1 MWKQLV
7 IRVIPSAVLLG
18 VAATA
23 IQVTTVVHQV
33 QAVQMAAQAR
43 VAHQAQAETRAKESV
58 ELREDAEK
66 TQLKAQRDAAL
77 QQAAD
82 KDAALAEK
90 DKRIKD
96 LEQQVALKAYMLT
109 ARPSP
114 GYATPMGAHWVYC
127 GGPVSGFPC
136 GYCTWWVATQ
146 RAVTWSGNA
155 IDWWWNANRPKGQVP
170 QVGAIMVTRESWFG
184 HVAYVVAVNGSSWT
198 VSEENFVG
206 WGIVSYRTLSP
217 GQAPVVGY
225 IY

>member
-1 MWKQLV
+1 MGQFTFHVERAKEVRHAMWKQLV

-96 LEQQVALKAYMLT
+96 LEQQVALKAYSLT
-109 ARPSP
+109 ATSY
-114 GYATPMGAHWVYC
+114 G
-127 GGPVSGFPC
+127 GGPVATSGVNHMAPGF
-136 GYCTWWVATQ
+136 CTWYVANK
-146 RAVTWSGNA
+146 R
-155 IDWWWNANRPKGQVP
+155 
-170 QVGAIMVTRESWFG
+170 
-184 HVAYVVAVNGSSWT
+184 
-198 VSEENFVG
+198 
-206 WGIVSYRTLSP
+206 
-217 GQAPVVGY
+217 Y
-225 IY
+225 IP